1 MTLQLSIA
9 TITLNSEK
17 TLRDTIDSVC
27 RQTYENLEYLIVDGG
42 STDGTLAIIEGQQEY
57 VSRWVSEKDEG
68 IYDAMNK
75 AVKLAKGDVVGLLNS
90 DDVYASDEVLTRVM
104 KVFETEPQVDM
115 VYGDL
120 VYVDP
125 DDVHKEVR
133 LWTTKDVDSNFFPDG
148 FVPPHPTL
156 FVRRKIYENHQFI
169 KTFQYAADYEFML
182 RTLHKE
188 KIKARYLPMV
198 MVRMRL
204 GGQTSKSWKDIFK
217 GNLEI
222 MKAWQLNGL
231 RPPLAFYV
239 KRPLNK
245 IKQFFFRKRSEK

>member
-1 MTLQLSIA
+1 MTLTLSIA

-17 TLRDTIDSVC
+17 TLRDTISSV
-27 RQTYENLEYLIVDGG
+27 RQQTYPNIEYLIVDGG
-42 STDGTLAIIEGQQEY
+42 STDATLEIIEGQQKHL
-57 VSRWVSEKDEG
+57 SRWISEKDDG

-75 AVKLAKGDVVGLLNS
+75 AVKMASGDVVGLLNS
-90 DDVYASDEVLTRVM
+90 DDVYASNDVLSRVM
-104 KVFETEPQVDM
+104 QIFEAESQVDM

-125 DDVHKEVR
+125 EDIQKEIR
-133 LWTTKDVDSNFFPDG
+133 LWTTKDLDANFFSDG
-148 FVPPHPTL
+148 LVPPHPTL
-156 FVRRKIYENHQFI
+156 FVRRKVYEHHQFI

-188 KIKARYLPMV
+188 KIKSRYLPMV

-204 GGQTSKSWKDIFK
+204 GGQTSKSWRDVLK

-222 MKAWQLNGL
+222 MKAWRLNGL
-231 RPPLAFYV
+231 RPPVAFYV
-239 KRPLNK
+239 KRPVNK
-245 IKQFFFRKRSEK
+245 LKQFFFRKRS